1 MVDEQGGSGDQAT
14 TRDLHRSTTTIPAT
28 GARRSLPL
36 LPWLAGLSAVLLV
49 LATLGAGLMLARLI
63 ERTTLV
69 RDSETTVQLLN
80 SIVHVEGDYR
90 RPLAV

>member
-28 GARRSLPL
+28 GARPSLPL

-49 LATLGAGLMLARLI
+49 LATLGAGLILARLL
-63 ERTTLV
+63 ERTTGVVVSSLLHRENLV
-69 RDSETTVQLLN
+69 RAMITGRKPA
-80 SIVHVEGDYR
+80 SIG
-90 RPLAV
+90 

>member
-1 MVDEQGGSGDQAT
+1 M
-14 TRDLHRSTTTIPAT
+14 PAT

-80 SIVHVEGDYR
+80 SIVHVEGATGFFFHGEWQAR
-90 RPLAV
+90 AGNIE